1 MEGSWWRKICYNMGV
16 QAAMEDVVLD
26 TILTSAFDAT
36 SDKVDSVRKELEDSL
51 RATSIQ
57 AARCGLIGA

>member
-1 MEGSWWRKICYNMGV
+1 MDV

-36 SDKVDSVRKELEDSL
+36 SDKVDSVRKVLEDAL

-57 AARCGLIGA
+57 AARCGSTGA